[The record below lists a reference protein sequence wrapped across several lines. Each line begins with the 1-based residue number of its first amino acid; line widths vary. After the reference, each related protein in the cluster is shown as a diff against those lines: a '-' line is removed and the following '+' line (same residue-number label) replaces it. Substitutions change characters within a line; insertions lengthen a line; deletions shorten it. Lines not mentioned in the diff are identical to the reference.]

1 MKIVLKTKGMH
12 CISCERVIQDALIEI
27 DGIKNAKTDYINEKT
42 EVEFD
47 PEKADAKKIMKI
59 IEKAGYEPM
68 AWNEN
73 KGGFL
78 KRMFGG

>member
-47 PEKADAKKIMKI
+47 PEKA
-59 IEKAGYEPM
+59 GYEPM